1 MKRFAFRLAAALV
14 TAATG
19 VTVVAL
25 LPSRRPPEPKQLASR
40 LQPPAPARPD
50 TSPTPEEDEPHRLDD
65 IYVTSPKWSYAGYDI
80 ERTYDDA
87 TGQSTATIRKGG
99 KVVAKHEDGWMGED
113 STLAGLFSFLGGGT
127 KQLVVM
133 QYSGGAHCCWSYH
146 IYDFNPRLRL
156 IYDGDEYDAESVG
169 YTLRPKDLDGDG
181 RFEFTR
187 AVMAF
192 DYFHMSHAASVFPVA
207 VFAYDE
213 RAGKYRPANRK
224 FADYVMRGLEGDV
237 GRVAEERAKVRPGG
251 APANEGFI
259 SSVLQVTLKYV
270 YAGREAEGLEFFERE
285 YNLADKAEIK
295 ADMLKALK
303 GDLVHQSLYG
313 GQRAKKPSK
322 TAAR

>member
-1 MKRFAFRLAAALV
+1 
-14 TAATG
+14 
-19 VTVVAL
+19 
-25 LPSRRPPEPKQLASR
+25 
-40 LQPPAPARPD
+40 
-50 TSPTPEEDEPHRLDD
+50 
-65 IYVTSPKWSYAGYDI
+65 
-80 ERTYDDA
+80 
-87 TGQSTATIRKGG
+87 
-99 KVVAKHEDGWMGED
+99 MGED

-259 SSVLQVTLKYV
+259 SAVLRVTLKHV